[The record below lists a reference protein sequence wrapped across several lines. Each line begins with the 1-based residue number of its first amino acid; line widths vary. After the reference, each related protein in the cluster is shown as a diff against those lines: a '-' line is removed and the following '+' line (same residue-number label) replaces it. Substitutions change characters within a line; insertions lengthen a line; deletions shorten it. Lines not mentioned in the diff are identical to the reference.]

1 MFKFKERNISSE
13 NNQDLYT
20 TPRMNRLDN
29 QKNEISNSNIKLHF
43 INDNENF
50 EENEEEDED
59 YNNYLFGIEE
69 DENALNNINRGD
81 DETEK
86 EKQLEYL
93 YHKYVNS
100 YRKKKYANIIKDV
113 GNKKYLICSN
123 SPMSFNIFLL
133 KIRCLLKFLKKDYI
147 KMSSNSFEKK
157 NFLEITKKVTKIQK
171 EFEFISTLINPNNR
185 YNYEILTQLFCKYL
199 LYLSLISKLKEEY
212 IKSFSYLIMGDNSL
226 KIYFIKQGKASDIK
240 TYLIYCQTLLLIINQ
255 LIGNNN
261 YEKAILYCNTN
272 FKVIEVAFKFMK
284 HNNTKQKFLLNFI
297 EYIGFNYL
305 FIGLCLEQRD
315 ININNF
321 KNYNNYLLLCLEA
334 YKGANYFFKISEA
347 KKDTS
352 KYKFSLTKNN
362 ENENIPLFL
371 SEVLINKVIKK
382 FGEVKILRE
391 LRYKQIEKHK
401 KSLEDEK
408 EKKMRL
414 QLVANGFNKNY
425 NKFKPVENNINKNI
439 LTNNIKNSIERL
451 DNELIS
457 VIYKDTK
464 SDASK
469 RPLSSEIK
477 KNLCQLKIYNTLMSN
492 KFRDFVLKNK
502 YFHFNNPIKQKE
514 SIEKLQRYLNS
525 KIEINICS
533 DSPKSKKKSFFT
545 NKIILK
551 KKKLNKIRYSHINIF
566 PKKMERNKDRKR
578 SKSTINIFNSFS
590 LKRKRNDKNKNIFL
604 NYFDNNNNN
613 KNIRL
618 FNNMLKSQF
627 NSVHNR
633 KTDLKKTNYKH
644 RINKNK
650 SANNIFN
657 NKYST
662 KKKDFKRI
670 KSRIKIKKYTN
681 SFLENDFER
690 KYLDKKLLS
699 GKYFKKFFYLDSLT
713 TKELSF
719 QKKMLDLKSN
729 NSKLFLGDNT
739 KELRNGGKIT
749 REEAYKDY
757 LILNDKA
764 QEEANKLQLD
774 NFKNEKTE
782 LNIFDD
788 STNVLKVLKRYIA
801 RSKEKK
807 MRRIKIYSES
817 FKDIKRNNDE
827 KLLNLNNGIKELN
840 FMISYKNKKLK
851 NLNFNLQ
858 KEEL

>member
-1 MFKFKERNISSE
+1 
-13 NNQDLYT
+13 
-20 TPRMNRLDN
+20 
-29 QKNEISNSNIKLHF
+29 
-43 INDNENF
+43 
-50 EENEEEDED
+50 
-59 YNNYLFGIEE
+59 
-69 DENALNNINRGD
+69 
-81 DETEK
+81 
-86 EKQLEYL
+86 
-93 YHKYVNS
+93 
-100 YRKKKYANIIKDV
+100 
-113 GNKKYLICSN
+113 
-123 SPMSFNIFLL
+123 
-133 KIRCLLKFLKKDYI
+133 
-147 KMSSNSFEKK
+147 
-157 NFLEITKKVTKIQK
+157 
-171 EFEFISTLINPNNR
+171 
-185 YNYEILTQLFCKYL
+185 
-199 LYLSLISKLKEEY
+199 
-212 IKSFSYLIMGDNSL
+212 
-226 KIYFIKQGKASDIK
+226 
-240 TYLIYCQTLLLIINQ
+240 
-255 LIGNNN
+255 
-261 YEKAILYCNTN
+261 
-272 FKVIEVAFKFMK
+272 
-284 HNNTKQKFLLNFI
+284 
-297 EYIGFNYL
+297 
-305 FIGLCLEQRD
+305 
-315 ININNF
+315 
-321 KNYNNYLLLCLEA
+321 
-334 YKGANYFFKISEA
+334 
-347 KKDTS
+347 
-352 KYKFSLTKNN
+352 
-362 ENENIPLFL
+362 
-371 SEVLINKVIKK
+371 
-382 FGEVKILRE
+382 
-391 LRYKQIEKHK
+391 
-401 KSLEDEK
+401 
-408 EKKMRL
+408 
-414 QLVANGFNKNY
+414 
-425 NKFKPVENNINKNI
+425 
-439 LTNNIKNSIERL
+439 
-451 DNELIS
+451 
-457 VIYKDTK
+457 
-464 SDASK
+464 
-469 RPLSSEIK
+469 
-477 KNLCQLKIYNTLMSN
+477 
-492 KFRDFVLKNK
+492 
-502 YFHFNNPIKQKE
+502 
-514 SIEKLQRYLNS
+514 
-525 KIEINICS
+525 
-533 DSPKSKKKSFFT
+533 
-545 NKIILK
+545 
-551 KKKLNKIRYSHINIF
+551 
-566 PKKMERNKDRKR
+566 MERNKDRKR

-613 KNIRL
+613 KNIKL

-644 RINKNK
+644 RINQNK

-681 SFLENDFER
+681 SLLENDFER